1 MKKSVALIL
10 SILLSVMGILTH
22 STAKSE
28 AAQTTNIAS
37 DFKVMGYFSESP
49 FNAPIDESLQFEGLT
64 HLIYAFVK
72 TNSDGSI
79 VTIKK
84 PDRLKELVQKSH
96 AHNVKVII
104 AVGGIYNGT
113 QRAVYQFE
121 SMAASEEATQRFVK
135 EMETFIDTYQIDG
148 IEIDWEYPS
157 EASKENYEKLM
168 VSLRE
173 MLSAKGKTLSAA
185 VAGAASV
192 DTKAPSVTS
201 LSDRSLACLDWVDIM
216 AYDLGSGLNGQQSP
230 YWFADVSIDYYLKR
244 NVPAEK
250 IILGLP
256 LFARPSWK
264 QYRELVA
271 MDRENAYM
279 DYVATDKL
287 PSYYN
292 GVNTIAEKTR
302 LALNHAGGIMFFDI
316 NEDTHDET
324 SAQKAAMNMI
334 ERYQKYQLKDLFIVV
349 DRHELVMD
357 SQLGTP
363 YIDAN
368 NRVMVPIRA
377 AMESLGATVS
387 FDSLTS
393 VATIQR
399 GQTVL
404 KQRIGENLLT
414 INGIAQSLDT
424 APAIVKGRLYLPL
437 RAVFESFGYKV
448 TYRSDSQSIMIESQD
463 D

>member
-1 MKKSVALIL
+1 MKKLVTIFLG
-10 SILLSVMGILTH
+10 ILLGVSSVLVYSVI
-22 STAKSE
+22 KSE
-28 AAQTTNIAS
+28 AEAQNKTAN
-37 DFKVMGYFSESP
+37 FKVMGYFSESP
-49 FNAPIDESLQFEGLT
+49 FNAPIDESVQFEGLT

-72 TNSDGSI
+72 TNADGSI
-79 VTIKK
+79 VTVKK

-121 SMAASEEATQRFVK
+121 TMAASEEATKRFVK
-135 EMETFIDTYQIDG
+135 EMETFIDTYQVDG

-157 EASKENYEKLM
+157 EASKDNYEKLM

-173 MLSAKGKTLSAA
+173 MLTAKGKTLSVA

-201 LSDRSLACLDWVDIM
+201 LSDTSLACMDWVDIM

-230 YWFADVSIDYYLKR
+230 FWFADVSIDYYLKR

-264 QYRELVA
+264 QYRDLVA
-271 MDRENAYM
+271 MNKENAYI
-279 DYVATDKL
+279 DYVATEKL

-292 GVNTIAEKTR
+292 GINTIAEKTR

-324 SAQKAAMNMI
+324 SAQKAALDMI
-334 ERYQKYQLKDLFIVV
+334 DRYEKYELKDLFIVV
-349 DRHELVMD
+349 NNHEMVFD
-357 SQLGTP
+357 NTLGKP
-363 YIDAN
+363 YIDQN
-368 NRVMVPIRA
+368 GRVMVPVRA
-377 AMESLGATVS
+377 ALEPLGAVLN
-387 FDSLTS
+387 FDSAS
-393 VATIQR
+393 AVVTIQKD
-399 GQTVL
+399 QTVISQ
-404 KQRIGENLLT
+404 KIGDKIL
-414 INGIAQSLDT
+414 IVNGIEKKLDT
-424 APAIVKGRLYLPL
+424 FSAIKNGRLYLPL
-437 RAVFESFGYKV
+437 RAVYENFGYSV
-448 TYRSDSQSIMIESQD
+448 TYHNDSQSILISGK
-463 D
+463 